1 MAVAMPASWKRR
13 LSPVSQ
19 DAQPFSDA
27 RAMVRLL
34 VADPGSLS
42 KVLPGRFKALALEG
56 RGSVLDYGLGLS
68 ADPSP
73 DGEEGALAELR
84 IRGSLARFIALTGRS
99 AIEGL
104 LSPDDGQVLSVRDME
119 SWERELIPPPSAPFN
134 VTGGGVER
142 ATLMVRDPAS
152 FCRALEDLTH
162 SVPPRGISQFGARL
176 ARTQSLAPD

>member
-56 RGSVLDYGLGLS
+56 RGSVLDYDLGFK
-68 ADPSP
+68 
-73 DGEEGALAELR
+73 
-84 IRGSLARFIALTGRS
+84 RGSFTR
-99 AIEGL
+99 
-104 LSPDDGQVLSVRDME
+104 
-119 SWERELIPPPSAPFN
+119 W
-134 VTGGGVER
+134 
-142 ATLMVRDPAS
+142 
-152 FCRALEDLTH
+152 
-162 SVPPRGISQFGARL
+162 
-176 ARTQSLAPD
+176 